1 MLTDTDK
8 EFLSLTATVTAGY
21 QLFFFLIAAVFQFDK
36 LTDFAGSTNF
46 VIIALLTLVKKGS
59 WHLRQVVLT
68 AMIVIW
74 STRLA
79 LYLFFRILRWGED
92 KRYDR
97 MRHNVGNLAV
107 FFIFQGLWVWT
118 VTLPVTVVNASDK
131 DPSIQAEDIIGWIM
145 WFLGTIVEILAD
157 KDKFSFKNSPE
168 SKGKW
173 CEIGLWKYSRHP
185 NYFGDIL
192 LTWGY
197 FVASLPI
204 IEGAE
209 WLVLIGPVFLTLLLL
224 FVSGLTILEK
234 SGDKKFG
241 NVEAYRVYKKRTS
254 PLIPLPRSIYGN
266 LPYWFKAVFLFEF
279 PIYNRYLNRNRTKQ
293 G

>member
-1 MLTDTDK
+1 M
-8 EFLSLTATVTAGY
+8 
-21 QLFFFLIAAVFQFDK
+21 
-36 LTDFAGSTNF
+36 
-46 VIIALLTLVKKGS
+46 VI
-59 WHLRQVVLT
+59 
-68 AMIVIW
+68 
-74 STRLA
+74 
-79 LYLFFRILRWGED
+79 RILRWGED

-145 WFLGTIVEILAD
+145 WFVGTIVEILAD

-185 NYFGDIL
+185 NYFGDVSIIIFQCTKSDVHTHIPIYIVYERQTWIL

-241 NVEAYRVYKKRTS
+241 NMEAYRVYKKRTRLVIAS
-254 PLIPLPRSIYGN
+254 SI
-266 LPYWFKAVFLFEF
+266 V
-279 PIYNRYLNRNRTKQ
+279 
-293 G
+293 

>member
-1 MLTDTDK
+1 MLLLTTKCSISSLYLTDCGSCSICPYSVQLML
-8 EFLSLTATVTAGY
+8 FVTVP
-21 QLFFFLIAAVFQFDK
+21 LMCNIFSK
-36 LTDFAGSTNF
+36 LCFCDTM
-46 VIIALLTLVKKGS
+46 VI
-59 WHLRQVVLT
+59 
-68 AMIVIW
+68 
-74 STRLA
+74 
-79 LYLFFRILRWGED
+79 RILRWGED

-254 PLIPLPRSIYGN
+254 ALIPLPRSIYGN

-279 PIYNRYLNRNRTKQ
+279 PIYNRYLNRNRTKL